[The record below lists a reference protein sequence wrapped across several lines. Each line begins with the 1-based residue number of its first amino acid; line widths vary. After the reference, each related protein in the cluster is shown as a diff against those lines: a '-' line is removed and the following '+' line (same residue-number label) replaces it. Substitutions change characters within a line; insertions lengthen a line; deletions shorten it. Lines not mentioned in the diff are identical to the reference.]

1 MDPLVSLYY
10 FAPICALMN
19 GLLAF
24 IWEVPK
30 IKIADILAVGI
41 PEIIANGLVAFLLN
55 VSAVFLVSLRIQGFL
70 DFSR

>member
-24 IWEVPK
+24 VLEVPK
-30 IKIADILAVGI
+30 VKIAEVLVVGI
-41 PEIIANGLVAFLLN
+41 PELIANAVVAFLLN
-55 VSAVFLVSLRIQGFL
+55 VSIVFLVSLCMQEPWL
-70 DFSR
+70 